1 MLLFDATGN
10 LFASGA
16 FPYLDHHPND
26 EVKTARIV
34 VKVGIGFIETE
45 AVVDTGGVF
54 FICDSE
60 MLALSDCEL
69 GAALQ
74 KHRVNTR
81 GYSFYGN
88 LHRVSIALIAQ
99 RGESI
104 PLEVTVFVPD
114 DPWPFP
120 AFLGLQGCLEFIRF
134 AVDPG
139 ANMFYFGA
147 LA

>member
-1 MLLFDATGN
+1 MLLFDAAGD

-26 EVKTARIV
+26 EIKTARIV
-34 VKVGIGFIETE
+34 VKVGLGNIETD

-54 FICDSE
+54 FICDADV
-60 MLALSDCEL
+60 LALSGCEL
-69 GAALQ
+69 GTPLE

-81 GYSFYGN
+81 GYNFDGN
-88 LHRVSIALIAQ
+88 LYRVSITLIAQ
-99 RGESI
+99 RGESL

-120 AFLGLQGCLEFIRF
+120 SFLGLQGCLEFVRF

-139 ANMFYFGA
+139 TNTFYFGA
-147 LA
+147 SA